1 MNSTK
6 SPGER
11 EAPFCL
17 GNKFNVF
24 NAICEHS
31 SFIATSKHQRQE
43 EFTIFIYQRL
53 AELSIEICF
62 CSPAVVRSDT
72 RGRCPR
78 STAMCS
84 AVTSP
89 NPRLQSALVGKDIL
103 TMKDHLV
110 EPSFGSLP
118 SSRNLSIKADT
129 HTKTKWVAVEY
140 FKKTTLNVWFQL
152 CKYI

>member
-1 MNSTK
+1 MNSTR

-17 GNKFNVF
+17 GNKFNALRALLF
-24 NAICEHS
+24 LCNIKASTARGIYN
-31 SFIATSKHQRQE
+31 
-43 EFTIFIYQRL
+43 IYQRL
-53 AELSIEICF
+53 AELSIENCF

-78 STAMCS
+78 STAMCK

-89 NPRLQSALVGKDIL
+89 NPRLQLAFVGKDFL

-110 EPSFGSLP
+110 ETSFGSLP

-129 HTKTKWVAVEY
+129 HTKTKWVAVGY
-140 FKKTTLNVWFQL
+140 F
-152 CKYI
+152 